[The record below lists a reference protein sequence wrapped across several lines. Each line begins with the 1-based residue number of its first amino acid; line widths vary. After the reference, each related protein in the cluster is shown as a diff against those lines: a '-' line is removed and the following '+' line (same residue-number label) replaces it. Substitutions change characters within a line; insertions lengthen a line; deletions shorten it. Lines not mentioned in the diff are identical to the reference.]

1 MESSA
6 MLFSLAGVQSAQS
19 TSGLYDAAGNYL
31 GQSTTSGW
39 EGTRG
44 DYRSAVVNTTTSGQE
59 AIMRYVGLYSY
70 SGEQLGLGVAQGM
83 RSALPA
89 VRAAASEIISAANA
103 AARHTAMIR
112 SPSRLFKYTVG
123 KMMGLGVADGMLMT
137 IPTIENAAQRLI
149 KAAEGAARYD
159 LNQSISSVRST
170 IPDEKPE
177 MSTNVA
183 PELLARGK
191 REFVQQ
197 YITNNHTPSI
207 NLNGDVHDTV
217 DIDNMIAM
225 IAKFLKESYQADL
238 DLS

>member
-1 MESSA
+1 
-6 MLFSLAGVQSAQS
+6 
-19 TSGLYDAAGNYL
+19 
-31 GQSTTSGW
+31 
-39 EGTRG
+39 
-44 DYRSAVVNTTTSGQE
+44 
-59 AIMRYVGLYSY
+59 
-70 SGEQLGLGVAQGM
+70 
-83 RSALPA
+83 
-89 VRAAASEIISAANA
+89 
-103 AARHTAMIR
+103 
-112 SPSRLFKYTVG
+112 
-123 KMMGLGVADGMLMT
+123 MGLGIADGMLMT